1 MLKQVLHVGCGPPNP
16 QALHATFHGD
26 GWRELRL
33 DINPAVQPDIIASMT
48 QMDAVASGSM
58 DAVWSSH
65 NLEHLYAH
73 EVPLALAE
81 FYRVLKPDGFT
92 LITLP
97 DLQSVAQLIVEDKL
111 EQMAYQSPAGPIAAI
126 DMLYGHRGY
135 IARGNQHM
143 GHRTGFTARTLGD
156 ALVRVGFARAEVK
169 RGKAYDLWAIAH
181 KTLAPQAIPINGD

>member
-1 MLKQVLHVGCGPPNP
+1 
-16 QALHATFHGD
+16 
-26 GWRELRL
+26 
-33 DINPAVQPDIIASMT
+33 MT
-48 QMDAVASGSM
+48 QMDAVASGSV

-81 FYRVLKPDGFT
+81 FYRVLKPAGFA

-97 DLQSVAQLIVEDKL
+97 DLQSVARLIVEDKL
-111 EQMAYQSPAGPIAAI
+111 EETAYQSAAGPIAAI
-126 DMLYGHRGY
+126 DMMYGHRGY

-169 RGKAYDLWAIAH
+169 RGNAYDIWALAH
-181 KTLAPQAIPINGD
+181 KTLPQPAVTVHGD